1 MKILVAMSGGV
12 DSTAAALLLKR
23 QGHDVAGATL
33 DLLPENG
40 NKRDIEDAA
49 AAAAAIGIPHYVF
62 DLKDVFAEKVIGNFC
77 AEYVR
82 GRTPNPCV
90 QCNMFVKF
98 GAMARMAAELGYG
111 TLATGHYA
119 RVCRENGRYFIRRAS
134 DAKKDQSYV
143 LYGLTQEQLAHV
155 VFPLADMTKEEIRA
169 LAAEAGLN
177 AATRRDS
184 QDICFIK
191 DGDYAGYLCKKQ
203 GVVPVPGDFVDAD
216 GNPLGRHDG
225 VIYYTVGQR
234 KGLGVTF
241 GEPRYVVA
249 KNAVDNT
256 VTLGKNEDLFV
267 NTVRVRELKLQKL
280 AALDSPVRVTAKTR
294 YSQRETPAL
303 LFPDGEG
310 AALEFDSPVRAPAPG
325 QSAVFYDGDD
335 VVGGGIII

>member
-40 NKRDIEDAA
+40 NKHDIKDAADAA
-49 AAAAAIGIPHYVF
+49 ASIGIPHYVF
-62 DLKDVFAEKVIGNFC
+62 DLKDVFEEKVIGNFC
-77 AEYVR
+77 SEYLC

-90 QCNMFVKF
+90 QCNMFIKF
-98 GAMARMAAELGYG
+98 GAMAEKAAELGFD
-111 TLATGHYA
+111 TLTTGHYA
-119 RVCRENGRYFIRRAS
+119 RICRENGRYFIRRAS

-143 LYGLTQEQLAHV
+143 LYGLSQEQLARV
-155 VFPLADMTKEEIRA
+155 VFPLADMTKEQIRA
-169 LAAEAGLN
+169 LASEAGLN
-177 AATRRDS
+177 AASRRDS

-191 DGDYAGYLCKKQ
+191 DGDYAGYLCEKR

-216 GNPLGRHDG
+216 GNPLGKHNG

-241 GEPRYVVA
+241 GEPRYVTA
-249 KNAVDNT
+249 KNSVDNT
-256 VTLGKNEDLFV
+256 VTLGTDADLFV
-267 NTVRVRELKLQKL
+267 NTVRLRELKLQKI
-280 AALDSPVRVTAKTR
+280 AALVSPVRVTAKTR
-294 YSQRETPAL
+294 YSQSETPAL
-303 LFPDGEG
+303 LSPDRDG